1 MDVSYRT
8 LVRTQS
14 AYFMTSFF
22 SFLVSFSLFFFFAT
36 FLCVC
41 VSSLSAIRRN
51 GSGDAKMPHTGI
63 ARWLF
68 VFFFSFPRRLAR
80 WCRYLLYLVWPSEKK
95 HHHWH
100 RGVGFITASVWIIF
114 FYRYIMQMLGG
125 GFFFFWFLSLK
136 RFWFVGCCSS
146 FHLQT
151 IVIAYA
157 FIRCT
162 LFPYAEDNGVTT
174 LFTVYMAGVCES
186 TLYIAAIHWEIM
198 INHYDF

>member
-22 SFLVSFSLFFFFAT
+22 SFLVSFSLFFFLLHFCVFVLVHWVRYDAT
-36 FLCVC
+36 L
-41 VSSLSAIRRN
+41 

-125 GFFFFWFLSLK
+125 GFFFF
-136 RFWFVGCCSS
+136 GS
-146 FHLQT
+146 FRL
-151 IVIAYA
+151 
-157 FIRCT
+157 
-162 LFPYAEDNGVTT
+162 NGFGLLGVVH
-174 LFTVYMAGVCES
+174 LFTSRPLWSHMLSFAAHCFHTQKIMA
-186 TLYIAAIHWEIM
+186 
-198 INHYDF
+198 